1 MRDLQRLL
9 AAPRSGPGAA
19 SVGRSVPSAA
29 ELFISVK
36 TVQYHLTHIYTKL
49 GIRSRGEL
57 AALRRDEA

>member
-1 MRDLQRLL
+1 VTNRE
-9 AAPRSGPGAA
+9 A
-19 SVGRSVPSAA
+19 AA